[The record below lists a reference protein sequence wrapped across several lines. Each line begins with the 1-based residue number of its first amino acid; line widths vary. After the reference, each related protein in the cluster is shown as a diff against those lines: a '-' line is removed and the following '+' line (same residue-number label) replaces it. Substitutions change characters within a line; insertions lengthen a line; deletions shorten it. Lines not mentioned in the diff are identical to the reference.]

1 MISSYWTRIKHHI
14 EFEPITNRRSAKLK
28 QRIRPIQ
35 RKEPKILGRFS
46 FPHRLLSTLSYRV
59 WELGFMLGFSTFP
72 KNLHLV
78 ISSFLAAILG
88 ELVWNGPLV
97 IAWFVS
103 ESNSEGWRS
112 KHSSAEK
119 KAKDWKAGSLQR
131 EFLWREQKL
140 KIRKTVRAVLTK
152 IKCNLLPDYE
162 WNKR

>member
-28 QRIRPIQ
+28 QRVRPMQ
-35 RKEPKILGRFS
+35 RKEPKILGRFI

-78 ISSFLAAILG
+78 ISSFLATILG
-88 ELVWNGPLV
+88 ELVWNGPLA
-97 IAWFVS
+97 IARFVS

-119 KAKDWKAGSLQR
+119 KGQR
-131 EFLWREQKL
+131 L
-140 KIRKTVRAVLTK
+140 KIRKSPKRISLKRAEAEDQKNCSCCSDEDKVQFAPRLWM
-152 IKCNLLPDYE
+152 E
-162 WNKR
+162 